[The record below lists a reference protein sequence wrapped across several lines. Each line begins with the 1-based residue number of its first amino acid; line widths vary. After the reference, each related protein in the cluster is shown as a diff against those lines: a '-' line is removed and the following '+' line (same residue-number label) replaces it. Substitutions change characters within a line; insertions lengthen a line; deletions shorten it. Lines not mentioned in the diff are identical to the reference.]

1 LDFQY
6 IRAIFPKI
14 GNDEVGKGDFFG
26 PIVACSVYIENPD
39 EIYLFNVQ
47 DSKKVSDL
55 RVSKIAPLLMKSLKY
70 SVVKIYPEKYNE
82 LYKKFRN
89 INIIL
94 GWAHS
99 QAVKNLL
106 EKEIKPKV
114 ILIDK
119 FGPEIRVLNHF
130 EDQKLKDKF
139 YFFHNAEHD
148 IAVAS
153 ASIIARFTFLNEMR
167 KFSNLA
173 GLKLPFGAGT
183 HVDVDQVAKQL
194 KLKIGRKELNKFV
207 KIHFKNYKRI

>member
-1 LDFQY
+1 MDFPH
-6 IRAIFPKI
+6 IKTIFPKI
-14 GNDEVGKGDFFG
+14 GSDEVGKGDFFG
-26 PIVACSVYIENPD
+26 PIIVCSVYIENPD
-39 EIYLFNVQ
+39 KIYGFNVR
-47 DSKKVSDL
+47 DSKKISDS
-55 RVSKIAPLLMKSLKY
+55 RVNKIAPLIMKTLKY
-70 SVVKIYPEKYNE
+70 SVVKIFPEKYNE
-82 LYKKFRN
+82 LYKKFKN

-119 FGPEIRVLNHF
+119 FGPEIRVLSHF
-130 EDQKLKDKF
+130 EDEKLKHKF

-173 GLKLPFGAGT
+173 ELKLPFGAGI
-183 HVDVDQVAKQL
+183 HVDQVAKQL
-194 KLKIGRKELNKFV
+194 KSKIGKKNLNKFV
-207 KIHFKNYKRI
+207 KIHFKNYLRI

>member
-1 LDFQY
+1 MDFPH
-6 IRAIFPKI
+6 IKTIFPKI
-14 GNDEVGKGDFFG
+14 GSDEVGKGDFFG
-26 PIVACSVYIENPD
+26 PIIVCSVYIENPD
-39 EIYLFNVQ
+39 EIYGFNIR

-55 RVSKIAPLLMKSLKY
+55 RINKIAPLLMKSLKY
-70 SVVKIYPEKYNE
+70 SVVKIFPEKYNE
-82 LYKKFRN
+82 LYKKFKN

-130 EDQKLKDKF
+130 EDKKLKNKF

-148 IAVAS
+148 IAVAC

-173 GLKLPFGAGT
+173 GVELPFGAGG
-183 HVDVDQVAKQL
+183 HVDQAAKKL
-194 KLKIGRKELNKFV
+194 KSKIGRKNLNKFV
-207 KIHFKNYKRI
+207 KIHFKNYLRI